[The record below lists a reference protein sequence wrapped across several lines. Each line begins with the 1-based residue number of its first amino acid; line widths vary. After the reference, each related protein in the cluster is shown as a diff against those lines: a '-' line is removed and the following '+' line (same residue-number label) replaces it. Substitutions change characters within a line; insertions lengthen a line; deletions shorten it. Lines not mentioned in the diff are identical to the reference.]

1 MGNRHGYKLIK
12 SAKVGDTDYKTINY
26 VLNETIKES
35 CNYAMLLAGHK
46 LRIYGKYNIDLK
58 EDYTE
63 SLLEVV
69 NKYYPEVDYISEF
82 KEEDNMIVFYI
93 GMTKHIKE
101 RNCDNYDDD
110 VLCDRIWSVVE
121 QYYDYLITNIISRV
135 NTKYDNDAHRL
146 TIKYD
151 KNIGY
156 KNIYDIY
163 FTDYEYFLPFLREKF
178 LDKLINDALKQKID
192 ISRKYTKITS
202 DIDKF
207 VLLVLFKKMYF

>member
-1 MGNRHGYKLIK
+1 MGNQHGYELIK

-26 VLNETIKES
+26 VLNETIKEP
-35 CNYAMLLAGHK
+35 CNYAILLAGHK
-46 LRIYGKYNIDLK
+46 IRIYGEFNIDLK

-69 NKYYPEVDYISEF
+69 NKYYPKVDHISEF
-82 KEEDNMIVFYI
+82 EEEDNMTVFYI
-93 GMTKHIKE
+93 GITKHINE
-101 RNCDNYDDD
+101 RNSDNYDD

-121 QYYDYLITNIISRV
+121 QYYDNLINNIISRA
-135 NTKYDNDAHRL
+135 NTKYDNDTHRL

-163 FTDYEYFLPFLREKF
+163 FTDYEYFFPFLREKF

-192 ISRKYTKITS
+192 ISRKHTKIIS
-202 DIDKF
+202 DNDKF
-207 VLLVLFKKMYF
+207 VLLVLFKKLYF